1 MPAENALS
9 GALPKRCGLQG
20 LDGGRHLGSNW
31 RPTSQSSN
39 LSPPSSGNGNFR
51 RRDGHAKTGLTPS
64 RDQFRDARE
73 CEKPPFR
80 RNNCEDADGSLSP
93 ETAWWAHRA
102 RTWDR

>member
-1 MPAENALS
+1 MALS
-9 GALPKRCGLQG
+9 GE
-20 LDGGRHLGSNW
+20 DGRN
-31 RPTSQSSN
+31 QIASSRR
-39 LSPPSSGNGNFR
+39 SHVEPVSDDGARNGI
-51 RRDGHAKTGLTPS
+51 S
-64 RDQFRDARE
+64 RE